1 MTATQA
7 KIAGAAALALLAW
20 WLTPKP
26 APIPRVSK
34 ELDVDVNVNSPYFGM
49 TDEEIAAAKAAGVTR
64 ANPALDPEMRRL
76 IDASN
81 ILIARDNLEVKG
93 DSE

>member
-20 WLTPKP
+20 WLTPK
-26 APIPRVSK
+26 AAAIPRVSR
-34 ELDVDVNVNSPYFGM
+34 ELEVRNNVNDPYFGY
-49 TDEEIAAAKAAGVTR
+49 TEEEVAAMKAAGAR
-64 ANPALDPEMRRL
+64 PNPAVDPEMRRL

-81 ILIARDNLEVKG
+81 ILIARDDLEVKG